1 MLESQKWSYGTLE
14 DLGLHIFYGKGNQ
27 NDCLR
32 REYSVYKAM
41 IKKTMVRD
49 RVLHIKLRSRFDTF

>member
-14 DLGLHIFYGKGNQ
+14 DLGLYIFYGKGNQ

-32 REYSVYKAM
+32 REYSVYTAV
-41 IKKTMVRD
+41 IKKTKVR
-49 RVLHIKLRSRFDTF
+49 